1 MAESTETTT
10 PNQAGAA
17 AEKAPKRVL
26 IVMAHPD
33 DGEFGCGGTVAKWVA
48 EGRDTWYCLV
58 TDGQVG
64 DAGDNEIT
72 SEGLVAKRRVEAQN
86 AANTL
91 GVQHPVIFLHYMDS
105 QLEPTLQ
112 VRRDIARV
120 IRQVRP
126 DVVICQDPTSRWS
139 GQGYINHPD
148 HRAAGE
154 ATLAAIMPVAST
166 RLAFPELMAEGLTT
180 HNVKEIYM
188 MGTQSAD
195 RWVDIGGFVEKKIEA
210 LRQHVSQLRDWDPKD
225 GITEWAKA
233 DGERARKHGHDFTY
247 AEDFKYIRLED
258 D

>member
-1 MAESTETTT
+1 MADETTT
-10 PNQAGAA
+10 LPNTT
-17 AEKAPKRVL
+17 AEKPKKRVL

-33 DGEFGCGGTVAKWVA
+33 DGEFGCGGTVAKWAA
-48 EGRDTWYCLV
+48 EGRDIWYCLV

-64 DAGDNEIT
+64 DAGDMEIT
-72 SEGLVAKRRVEAQN
+72 SEALAAKRRVEAQN
-86 AANTL
+86 AADAL
-91 GVQHPVIFLHYMDS
+91 GVQHLVIFLHYMDS
-105 QLEPTLQ
+105 RLEPTLDL
-112 VRRDIARV
+112 RRDIARV
-120 IRQVRP
+120 IRTVKP
-126 DVVICQDPTSRWS
+126 DVVICQDPTTRWN

-166 RLAFPELMAEGLTT
+166 RLAFPELTAEGLAT

-188 MGTQSAD
+188 MGTQTPD
-195 RWVDIGGFVEKKIEA
+195 RWVNIEGFVDKKIEA

-225 GITEWAKA
+225 GITQWAKE
-233 DGERARKHGHDFTY
+233 DGASARKHGHDFTY

>member
-1 MAESTETTT
+1 MTDASATNPTES
-10 PNQAGAA
+10 
-17 AEKAPKRVL
+17 AEKPTTRRGL

-33 DGEFGCGGTVAKWVA
+33 DGEFSCGGTVAKWAA
-48 EGRDTWYCLV
+48 EGYDMWYCLV

-64 DAGDNEIT
+64 DAGDKEIT
-72 SEGLVAKRRVEAQN
+72 SEALAAKRRIEAQN
-86 AANTL
+86 AADAL

-105 QLEPTLQ
+105 RLEPTLD

-126 DVVICQDPTSRWS
+126 DVVICQDPTVRWS

-166 RLAFPELMAEGLTT
+166 RLAFPELAAEGLET
-180 HNVKEIYM
+180 HNVKEVYIS
-188 MGTQSAD
+188 GTQSAD
-195 RWVDIGGFVEKKIEA
+195 RWVNIEGYVEKKIAA
-210 LRQHVSQLRDWDPKD
+210 LRAHVSQLGDWDPQE
-225 GITEWAKA
+225 GITQWAKEGGA
-233 DGERARKHGHDFTY
+233 AARKHGHDFTY
-247 AEDFKYIRLED
+247 AEGFKYIRMED